1 MPEAAKVHQELLDP
15 EVPADLGGAPEALL
29 AAGEVPRQ
37 AQHHGGLLRERA
49 GPVALLGRPDPLQVS
64 GGAEERVREE
74 GRAGGE
80 RGRGEGRAGGE
91 RRSRE
96 EGRAGGREETGS

>member
-64 GGAEERVREE
+64 GGGEER
-74 GRAGGE
+74 GE
-80 RGRGEGRAGGE
+80 KRVGQERRGEEKRVGQE
-91 RRSRE
+91 
-96 EGRAGGREETGS
+96 GREETGS